1 MKKKECLRIAVVR
14 GSTSFQSI
22 KSYNSQELGLA
33 KALLKRG
40 IHTDIFYASA
50 ENKASVLIDEGVK
63 IYYLPVIKLAGQQGI
78 MLGVNYHIKK
88 NNYDLIQVSE
98 DSSIISFLAAVYA
111 RKKRIPV
118 VLFQGMYEGHKK
130 ALIAVLQKGFE
141 IFFLK
146 KYRKSVSAIICKTNK
161 AKEYLASKK
170 FSNIHV
176 IPVGLSIDK
185 FTNLHKGIPKP
196 SKHVV
201 LYVGKLEKRRNPIF
215 TMEIAKQ
222 YLQNKEVTFICVGK
236 GPLSE
241 EIKKIK
247 PKNVEIFDCVTQD
260 KMKAYYDMADV
271 LLMPTDY
278 EIFGM
283 VYLEAIYF
291 GVPIVSTEN
300 AGSLDL
306 LKGKAY
312 AVLEKKLDVSSWKE
326 KIDTF
331 LFDNESIAK
340 AKKQLE
346 IDKTK
351 VTWDSVV
358 DRYSSIYKNTSNHP
372 F

>member
-1 MKKKECLRIAVVR
+1 MKKKERLRIAVVR

-22 KSYNSQELGLA
+22 TSYNSQELGLA
-33 KALLKRG
+33 KALLKKG
-40 IHTDIFYASA
+40 IQTDIFYASA

-63 IYYLPVIKLAGQQGI
+63 IYYLPVIKLGGQQGI
-78 MLGVNYHIKK
+78 MLGINYHIKK

-98 DSSIISFLAAVYA
+98 ESSLISFFAAVYA

-130 ALIAVLQKGFE
+130 GIAALLQKVYNF
-141 IFFLK
+141 FFLK
-146 KYRKSVSAIICKTNK
+146 EYRKSVSAVICKTNK
-161 AKEYLASKK
+161 AKDYLSSKK

-176 IPVGLSIDK
+176 IPVGLSIEK
-185 FTNLHKGIPKP
+185 FTNLHKSIPKP
-196 SKHVV
+196 SKHIV
-201 LYVGKLEKRRNPIF
+201 LYVGKLEKRRNPKF
-215 TMEIAKQ
+215 TMELAKQ
-222 YLQNKEVTFICVGK
+222 YLQNKEVTFVCVGK
-236 GPLSE
+236 GPLAE

-247 PKNVEIFDCVTQD
+247 PQNVEIYDCVTQD
-260 KMKAYYDMADV
+260 NIKDYYDMADV

-312 AVLEKKLDVSSWKE
+312 AVLEKKLDVCSWKE
-326 KIDTF
+326 NIDSF
-331 LFDNESIAK
+331 LFDNESIIK

-346 IDKTK
+346 IDRTK

-358 DRYSSIYKNTSNHP
+358 NRYSSIYKNISNHP